1 MEPTIKPASLYETR
15 LKNIEKYFKN
25 FIKNESMEQ
34 IKHTLKDVTLKISQE
49 EKLIS
54 EDK

>member
-1 MEPTIKPASLYETR
+1 MEPTIKTASLYETR
-15 LKNIEKYFKN
+15 IKHIDEYFKN

-34 IKHTLKDVTLKISQE
+34 IKHILKDVTLKISDE
-49 EKLIS
+49 EKLTS